1 MNKIKQMKI
10 SRTNKVI
17 IIKLGSV
24 EADEENPRISNNFL
38 KQFLKNKECQQEVK
52 FLTFFGMALQEYFS
66 LIIIFINLKKN
77 LKIPQDILKLLM
89 ME

>member
-1 MNKIKQMKI
+1 MNKIKQIKI

-38 KQFLKNKECQQEVK
+38 KQFLKNKECQQEEK
-52 FLTFFGMALQEYFS
+52 FLTFFGIVHQDYFS
-66 LIIIFINLKKN
+66 IIIIFINLKKS
-77 LKIPQDILKLLM
+77 LKILQAISKLSM